1 MKCKIIAAIAMLTA
15 ASCGYAAEQEV
26 PMNLVS
32 ADGKEV
38 SIGKITI
45 QETPYGLL
53 FTPALHSLSEGIHGF
68 HVHEKGNCAPALKDG
83 KPVAALSAGGH
94 FDPKNTGKHLGPWSP
109 DGHLG
114 DLPALFVTHDGKANY
129 PVLAPR
135 LNSLKEIKGR
145 SLMLHAGGDNHHDHP
160 EPPGRWWCENGLR
173 HHSIISQVRGGPLTF
188 IPQDDKSFL
197 PEKNG
202 TSSLSEL
209 MFLS

>member
-68 HVHEKGNCAPALKDG
+68 HVHEKGNCTPALKDG

-160 EPPGRWWCENGLR
+160 EPLGGGGARMACG
-173 HHSIISQVRGGPLTF
+173 IIQ
-188 IPQDDKSFL
+188 
-197 PEKNG
+197 
-202 TSSLSEL
+202 
-209 MFLS
+209 

>member
-1 MKCKIIAAIAMLTA
+1 M
-15 ASCGYAAEQEV
+15 
-26 PMNLVS
+26 
-32 ADGKEV
+32 
-38 SIGKITI
+38 
-45 QETPYGLL
+45 
-53 FTPALHSLSEGIHGF
+53 
-68 HVHEKGNCAPALKDG
+68 
-83 KPVAALSAGGH
+83 
-94 FDPKNTGKHLGPWSP
+94 
-109 DGHLG
+109 
-114 DLPALFVTHDGKANY
+114 THDGKANY

-160 EPPGRWWCENGLR
+160 EPWAVVVREWPAASFNNQSGKGR
-173 HHSIISQVRGGPLTF
+173 PLTF

>member
-94 FDPKNTGKHLGPWSP
+94 FDPKNTGKH
-109 DGHLG
+109 
-114 DLPALFVTHDGKANY
+114 
-129 PVLAPR
+129 
-135 LNSLKEIKGR
+135 
-145 SLMLHAGGDNHHDHP
+145 
-160 EPPGRWWCENGLR
+160 
-173 HHSIISQVRGGPLTF
+173 
-188 IPQDDKSFL
+188 
-197 PEKNG
+197 
-202 TSSLSEL
+202 
-209 MFLS
+209 

>member
-53 FTPALHSLSEGIHGF
+53 FTPGLHSLPEGIHGF

-160 EPPGRWWCENGLR
+160 EPLGGGGARMACG
-173 HHSIISQVRGGPLTF
+173 IIQ
-188 IPQDDKSFL
+188 
-197 PEKNG
+197 
-202 TSSLSEL
+202 
-209 MFLS
+209 